1 MKGLLIAATA
11 LIAGVQAIDPI
22 VIKGQKF
29 FYKNGTQ
36 FFMKGVAYQQGINTN
51 TTQSV
56 DSTLKIVDPLADST
70 ACKRDIEYLKKVQ
83 TNTIRVYA
91 IDPSKD
97 HKTCMNA
104 LADAGIYVIAD
115 LSEPG
120 NSIIRDDPGW
130 TTKTYERYTS
140 VVDELMK
147 YDNTLGFFAGN
158 EVSNQPN
165 NTMAS
170 AFVKAAVRD
179 TKAYIKSKNY
189 REIGVGYATNDDA
202 DIRSNLAAYFDCG
215 DKETAIDFWG
225 YNIYSWCGDSSFSE
239 SGFDVRTKE
248 FEKYNVPVFFAEYG
262 CNTPRPRLFTEVGA
276 LYGKQMTGVWSGGIV
291 YMYFEEENMF
301 GLASVNGGKV
311 TTNKDFDNL
320 QKEISK
326 VNPSGVK
333 MDAYTPSNTAAA
345 TCPKVTAGKWEAQ
358 SSPLPA
364 APNAQLCSCMS
375 ETLSCVVADSTD
387 EKDYGDMFGFICGE
401 KNGKYCAG
409 INKNATAGPY
419 GAYSMCGDKEQLNF
433 ALHTYSK
440 AVPNGCGF
448 KGKAK
453 AQSAAATP
461 TGSGCADL
469 IKAAGPQGTG
479 VVGGG
484 APQGSGNSGS
494 GGSGGSGSGSGS
506 GQTGAAVAVG
516 IPQLNMGI
524 FGMGLYVFGAV
535 ASGMA
540 VILL

>member
-1 MKGLLIAATA
+1 MRGLFTA
-11 LIAGVQAIDPI
+11 FALLAGVQAIDPI

-36 FFMKGVAYQQGINTN
+36 FFMKGVAYQQEINSN
-51 TTQSV
+51 TTQSA
-56 DSTLKIVDPLADST
+56 DSKLQIVDPLADST
-70 ACKRDIEYLKKVQ
+70 ACKRDIEFLKKVQ

-97 HKTCMNA
+97 HKACMNA

-115 LSEPG
+115 LSEPK
-120 NSIIRDDPGW
+120 NSIIRDDPQW
-130 TTKTYERYTS
+130 TTKHYQRYTD

-165 NTMAS
+165 NTIAS

-225 YNIYSWCGDSSFSE
+225 YNIYSWCGESSFEE

-276 LYGKQMTGVWSGGIV
+276 LYGKQMSGVWSGGIV
-291 YMYFEEENMF
+291 YMYFEEQNAF
-301 GLASVNGGKV
+301 GLASIDGGKV
-311 TTNKDFDNL
+311 KTNEDFDNL
-320 QKEISK
+320 SKEIAK
-326 VNPSGVK
+326 ATPSGVK
-333 MDAYTPSNTAAA
+333 MSEYNPSNTAAA
-345 TCPKVTAGKWEAQ
+345 ACPKVTAGKWEAQ

-364 APNAQLCSCMS
+364 VPNSQLCSCMT
-375 ETLSCVVADSTD
+375 ETLGCVV
-387 EKDYGDMFGFICGE
+387 KDNVEETSYAEMFNFICGVE
-401 KNGKYCAG
+401 KGKYCAG
-409 INKNATAGPY
+409 INKNTTSGPY
-419 GAYSMCGDKEQLNF
+419 GAYGMCSNKEQLNF
-433 ALHTYSK
+433 VVNAYAK
-440 AVPNGCGF
+440 GVRNGCGF
-448 KGKAK
+448 EGQATSKAAVATPSASGCPSLLQAVGAEATGVVSGGAVK
-453 AQSAAATP
+453 VSGSAASGAAAT
-461 TGSGCADL
+461 G
-469 IKAAGPQGTG
+469 AATPMF
-479 VVGGG
+479 
-484 APQGSGNSGS
+484 APQFSAG
-494 GGSGGSGSGSGS
+494 
-506 GQTGAAVAVG
+506 V
-516 IPQLNMGI
+516 
-524 FGMGLYVFGAV
+524 FGLGLYVLGAM

-540 VILL
+540 MLLL